1 MRLALFQ
8 PAIPENVGSAIRLTA
23 SLGVCLDI
31 IEPCGFPLG
40 SRALKRAALDYGP
53 LAMVSRHLSF
63 TDFMDEPARQQGR
76 LVLLTTKATVGL
88 YDFTFHA
95 DDTVLMGSETSG
107 VPPEVHAAA
116 EARLRI
122 PLISQARS
130 INMVNA
136 AAMALGEGLRQTR
149 AGSFNAQSPTSPA

>member
-1 MRLALFQ
+1 M
-8 PAIPENVGSAIRLTA
+8 I
-23 SLGVCLDI
+23 
-31 IEPCGFPLG
+31 
-40 SRALKRAALDYGP
+40 
-53 LAMVSRHLSF
+53 
-63 TDFMDEPARQQGR
+63 
-76 LVLLTTKATVGL
+76 
-88 YDFTFHA
+88 TFHA